1 MCRGSI
7 QERFAGAAVTA
18 NRTKTSHG
26 IDHENVQFCLDVCD
40 RVVASLAEGH
50 PVDVACAGAGIGRT
64 TFYRWLERARL
75 PDAPEALLSF
85 LKSVNEAKRVP
96 KRTLAPAKPCS
107 VICKRAAVARPKKD
121 AANFGASA
129 KKPQSSAVVGL
140 AKDLKPPVD
149 CVNYRY
155 LPAVFRSQLLLCIHS
170 LARDFPLEKK
180 LSELAENERCV
191 FESLV
196 NAVAHSS
203 CELRA
208 PITFS
213 WFGRQETVM
222 FTDFEFTRP
231 IIHRLAARYI
241 RDRQRH
247 AHPASSCPAMEAHVK
262 RDSDSPREELDMM
275 DELYAFDQFSD
286 ESNHF
291 SDSDALAIGLDD
303 SPSGCSSTSSFHD
316 DYMFSHVSSSYAK
329 GDTYSRD
336 IAVLVEDYSTDFD
349 EFAEFCGLGSEEF
362 L

>member
-1 MCRGSI
+1 M
-7 QERFAGAAVTA
+7 
-18 NRTKTSHG
+18 
-26 IDHENVQFCLDVCD
+26 
-40 RVVASLAEGH
+40 
-50 PVDVACAGAGIGRT
+50 
-64 TFYRWLERARL
+64 
-75 PDAPEALLSF
+75 
-85 LKSVNEAKRVP
+85 
-96 KRTLAPAKPCS
+96 APAKPCS